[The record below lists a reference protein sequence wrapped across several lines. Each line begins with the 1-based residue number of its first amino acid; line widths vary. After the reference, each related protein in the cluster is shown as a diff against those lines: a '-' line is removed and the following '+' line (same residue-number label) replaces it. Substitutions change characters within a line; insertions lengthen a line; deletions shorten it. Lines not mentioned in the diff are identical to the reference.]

1 MITAEMEEM
10 KMSSVFDTTGSRVTF
25 GFTESG
31 FVEPDSVE
39 AIVLVVVARLVLVV
53 VARLVLVV
61 VARLVLVVVLVLVVA
76 DGTQYS

>member
-39 AIVLVVVARLVLVV
+39 PGSVEAIVLVV